1 MSTPDLSP
9 ILEELAAGR
18 ITPAEASRRIDA
30 LTAGGSSEA
39 APSAEATPSAPTENG
54 RPQYATHRSER
65 VWPLVG
71 DDAAEEPV
79 VEATTEPQP
88 QRDPEPEPEPVD
100 DGSGP
105 SRGSVNGVERVSLR
119 VVGRRVRIIGDRKV
133 TTASVEGPNVVTR
146 NGSVLE
152 IRSDGEVGPSFEGF
166 SVLRPPRSLDDV
178 RSLGLGKELVV
189 RVNPVITVDAE
200 VTAGSLHSEKVPFL
214 GKIRVTAGG
223 AKLLDVA
230 VVEDA
235 LVQAGQATVV
245 GTLRT
250 GRSKVRAESGS
261 LNVQLEDRSD
271 VTVHSDAQLGKVSW
285 SGQHSGAG
293 DEVVMGH
300 GNARLDVSVVMGHA
314 QVRVGSEPSA

>member
-30 LTAGGSSEA
+30 LTASGGGGGS
-39 APSAEATPSAPTENG
+39 AEQRPTGETEHG

-65 VWPLVG
+65 VRPL
-71 DDAAEEPV
+71 DDEQPADIPPAAE
-79 VEATTEPQP
+79 AQP
-88 QRDPEPEPEPVD
+88 DPEPVD

-119 VVGRRVRIIGDRKV
+119 VVGRRVRIVGDRKV
-133 TTASVEGPNVVTR
+133 STASVEGPNVVTR
-146 NGSVLE
+146 NGAVLE
-152 IRSDGEVGPSFEGF
+152 IRSDGEVGPSFDGF

-178 RSLGLGKELVV
+178 RALGLGKELVV
-189 RVNPVITVDAE
+189 RVNPVLTVDAE

-214 GKIRVTAGG
+214 GKVRVTAGG
-223 AKLLDVA
+223 ARLLDVA

-235 LVQAGQATVV
+235 LVQAGQATVA

-250 GRSKVRAESGS
+250 GRSKLRAESGS

-271 VTVHSDAQLGKVSW
+271 VTVHSDAQLGRVSW
-285 SGQHSGAG
+285 SGQHTGAG

-314 QVRVGSEPSA
+314 QVRLGSGGEAGA